1 MKKFKLIILAVIIL
15 GLAACG
21 KAEESKDIRVAEQ
34 FGLAYAPLQIMKANA
49 YLEEEYKSG
58 EVSWLKLGNTAAIRE
73 AALSQGVDLG
83 FMGIPPFIIS
93 VDKGMDWKIF
103 TGLSEAPLGLV
114 TYDGNIKSLK
124 DISPEDKIALP
135 QPGSIQHILLSMA
148 AEKDFG
154 DSKKFD
160 NQLVTMKH
168 PDGMMALLNKS
179 DIKAHYTS
187 PPYIFKEL
195 ENQGFTKVVDG
206 KYGVGGDF
214 TFIVGVATKEFYEG
228 NREGY
233 DAFQRALEKSL
244 VFMNEN
250 KEETLEI
257 LSKSYDIEPET
268 LRSYMDEMYYSDEI
282 KGLDRFIGF
291 MYDTGYIEND
301 LSEDDVLW
309 K

>member
-1 MKKFKLIILAVIIL
+1 MIKKVIVAL
-15 GLAACG
+15 LMLTMLVGCSP
-21 KAEESKDIRVAEQ
+21 KTDSKDIRVAEQ
-34 FGLAYAPLQIMKANA
+34 FGLAYAPLQIMKANG
-49 YLEEEYKSG
+49 YLEDEYKSG

-83 FMGIPPFIIS
+83 FMGIPPFLIS
-93 VDKGMDWKIF
+93 VDKGMEWRIF
-103 TGLSEAPLGLV
+103 TGLSEAPLGLI
-114 TYDGNIKSLK
+114 TYDENIKSLS
-124 DISPEDKIALP
+124 DIGPEDKIALP

-154 DSKKFD
+154 DPKKFD

-179 DIKAHYTS
+179 EIKAHYTS

-206 KYGVGGDF
+206 KHGVGGDF

-233 DAFQRALEKSL
+233 DAFQRALERSL

-250 KEETLEI
+250 KEETIKI
-257 LSKSYDIEPET
+257 LSESYDIEVDI
-268 LRSYMDEMYYSDEI
+268 LRGYMEEMYYSDEI

-291 MYDTGYIEND
+291 MHDNGYIEKN